1 MVTLLKARSEN
12 DVYFCV
18 QLKSDNDELA
28 NLCCRL
34 FRSQILFFF
43 SLLFFIIILSFFIAA
58 DNTHK
63 AVHFFPSCL
72 NPAFRSQSC
81 SFRLHSV
88 SGVLWAQISPPPA
101 QLSRTKRLQLELKP
115 QLQLQLQLQL
125 AELSKV
131 ERASKRCVQ
140 QACSRCCTCSVYVRK
155 LRELEWKR
163 TLVWSL
169 FARCALRISHFQL
182 LAERASEVSLS

>member
-1 MVTLLKARSEN
+1 MKQCN
-12 DVYFCV
+12 
-18 QLKSDNDELA
+18 
-28 NLCCRL
+28 
-34 FRSQILFFF
+34 
-43 SLLFFIIILSFFIAA
+43 
-58 DNTHK
+58 
-63 AVHFFPSCL
+63 FFPSCL

-88 SGVLWAQISPPPA
+88 SGVLWAQISPLPA

-115 QLQLQLQLQL
+115 QLQLQLQL

-182 LAERASEVSLS
+182 FAERASEVSLS